1 MAVIGSFGSDPV
13 GGDHDEGVSDSLSSL
28 AGAHSMRGFRRAVKR
43 PGSGGAG
50 PVSGT
55 TRAPAGSGSRAGVGM
70 RAPGKAPGGGGI
82 TPRSPMRAAPHLAS
96 GGRIDKPSRLGY
108 GSLGR
113 MP

>member
-1 MAVIGSFGSDPV
+1 
-13 GGDHDEGVSDSLSSL
+13 
-28 AGAHSMRGFRRAVKR
+28 MRGFRRAVKK
-43 PGSGGAG
+43 PGGGAG
-50 PVSGT
+50 NIGGT
-55 TRAPAGSGSRAGVGM
+55 PKAPAGSGSRPGVGM
-70 RAPGKAPGGGGI
+70 KAPGRPPGGGGI